1 MDERKPTPQSERLQ
15 GMCAQPGEGRLPC
28 CAPLA
33 NPYVPFQQ
41 TDSPKYEARRALIR
55 GTLFPGL
62 DLPFMGM
69 VNTKEKSDTPM
80 HELQALAFAIQE
92 LALYLDTHREDREA
106 LELYRAYQD
115 LYDKGA
121 RAFAKQFGPLNHSQ
135 ETTGDKYQWLENPW
149 PWDYCANQD

>member
-1 MDERKPTPQSERLQ
+1 MEEMRPMQQPQRQ
-15 GMCAQPGEGRLPC
+15 QTACAQPGEGRLPC

-41 TDSPKYEARRALIR
+41 EESPKYEARRGLIR

-69 VNTKEKSDTPM
+69 VNNTEKSDTPM

-106 LELYRAYQD
+106 LELYRA
-115 LYDKGA
+115 
-121 RAFAKQFGPLNHSQ
+121 
-135 ETTGDKYQWLENPW
+135 
-149 PWDYCANQD
+149 